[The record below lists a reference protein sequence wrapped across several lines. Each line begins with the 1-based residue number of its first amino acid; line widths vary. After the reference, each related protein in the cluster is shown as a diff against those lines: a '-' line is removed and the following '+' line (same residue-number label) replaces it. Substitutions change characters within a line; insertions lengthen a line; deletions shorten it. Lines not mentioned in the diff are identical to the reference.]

1 MFSKQQSVSYYFK
14 EKEMKTLVK
23 LMSLLVL
30 FSFIASCGGAP
41 TVEPTTVAPATK
53 AAATAAPTAVP
64 PTAVQ
69 PTAVQP
75 ATDVPLS
82 PQEQW
87 LKDNQLGPYFTLDQD
102 WAAIEAAAKK
112 EGKVVVYANSSRIED
127 QIAIW
132 NEVYPD
138 ITLEGYDT
146 EGIATKMEE
155 EQNAGNVVGDVWFNS
170 DVMSMFGILHPKGMI
185 LPFIPSEFAAAL
197 PVTKEQP
204 FAIARYGGD
213 AWAYNNE
220 QNPDGCPVNNWWQL
234 VDGSYPNN
242 IYFEDP
248 LAEAD
253 KISLFVTTIKHGDE
267 MAAAYKDYIGKE
279 WTTDPDYDATTLNAG
294 WLWVK
299 KFARNPKLV
308 VMPGGDEILE
318 AMAALGMTEPAGL
331 ANNSYSKMR
340 DTLNGE
346 IAFAVCLGMKP
357 VVGTSGMT
365 LLGIAANAPHVNA
378 AKLYIRFSLTEK
390 GREPWN
396 VLGDWPG
403 RTDIPAPEGAPSF
416 AEAGLWPDDGL
427 LMFQIGSQVRD
438 FWTVNALA
446 P

>member
-1 MFSKQQSVSYYFK
+1 
-14 EKEMKTLVK
+14 MKTFVK
-23 LMSLLVL
+23 LLTVCILL
-30 FSFIASCGGAP
+30 SF
-41 TVEPTTVAPATK
+41 VAGCAT
-53 AAATAAPTAVP
+53 PTATEP
-64 PTAVQ
+64 PKPVNTEAPKPVNTEAPKPVDTEAPK
-69 PTAVQP
+69 PTDPPP
-75 ATDVPLS
+75 AEPKS
-82 PQEQW
+82 W
-87 LKDNQLGPYFTLDQD
+87 LEENQLGEFFSLDQD

-132 NEVYPD
+132 NTIYPD

-170 DVMSMFGILHPKGMI
+170 DAMSLYGILYPKNMV

-197 PVTKEQP
+197 PVSKEQP

-220 QNPDGCPVNNWWQL
+220 QNPDGCPVKNWWEL
-234 VDGSYPNN
+234 VDGSYPNK

-253 KISLFVTTIKHGDE
+253 KIGLFVTTIKHGDE
-267 MAAAYKDYIGKE
+267 MATAYKEYTGKE
-279 WTTDPDYDATTLNAG
+279 WTTDPDYDAATTLNAG

-299 KFARNPKLV
+299 KFASNPSLV

-318 AMAALGMTEPAGL
+318 AMATLGMKDPAGF

-340 DTLNGE
+340 DTINGE
-346 IAFAVCLGMKP
+346 IAYAVCLGMKP
-357 VVGTSGMT
+357 AVGTSGMS
-365 LLGIAANAPHVNA
+365 LLGIANNATHPNA
-378 AKLYIRFSLTEK
+378 AKLYIRFSLTVE

-403 RTDIPAPEGAPSF
+403 RTDIPAPEGAPPFS
-416 AEAGLWPDDGL
+416 EAGLWPDDGL

-438 FWTVNALA
+438 FWTLNMLK
-446 P
+446 